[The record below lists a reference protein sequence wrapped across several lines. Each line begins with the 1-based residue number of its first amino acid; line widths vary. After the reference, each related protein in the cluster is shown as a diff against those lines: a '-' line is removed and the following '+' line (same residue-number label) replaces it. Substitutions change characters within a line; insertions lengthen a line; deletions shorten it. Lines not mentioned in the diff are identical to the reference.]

1 MIVFGLILLLPGM
14 CALGFMSLGAS
25 MLPGLGSSD
34 RGAVGQMAA
43 LAVPLWAVC
52 LAVSFGGIIM
62 IKNALR
68 K

>member
-1 MIVFGLILLLPGM
+1 MIVFGLVLLLPGM

-34 RGAVGQMAA
+34 WGAVGQMAA
-43 LAVPLWAVC
+43 LALPLWAVC
-52 LAVSFGGIIM
+52 FAISFGGIII
-62 IKNALR
+62 IKNALT